1 MRSITVDMADCKIV
15 RDRDAELVTYAL
27 GSCIAVILYD
37 PVCGA
42 GGMLHYMLPVANER
56 GLERPAM
63 FAETG
68 IPLLFE
74 SMYRLGCQKQNLVV
88 KAAGGGKLYED
99 HGVFD
104 IGRRNYV
111 ILRKM
116 LWKSNVIISA
126 EDVGGSRSRTARL
139 FVGSG
144 RVTIHSQGEESE
156 L

>member
-1 MRSITVDMADCKIV
+1 MNSVTVEMADYKVV

-27 GSCIAVILYD
+27 GSCIAVILHD

-56 GLERPAM
+56 AKEKPAM

-74 SMYRLGCQKQNLVV
+74 AMYRLGCRKQNLVV
-88 KAAGGGKLYED
+88 KAAGGGKLYDD

-111 ILRKM
+111 TLRKM

-139 FVGSG
+139 YVGTG
-144 RVTIHSQGEESE
+144 RVTIHSQGEEAE